1 MYVGDQFC
9 YPLKYPKLPFGVVY
23 TQIRPTGLL
32 QKEMIIMKLNICFV
46 LFVRWDFGYCGHY
59 WPIVPAPDDR

>member
-1 MYVGDQFC
+1 MDVKEDILIALQC
-9 YPLKYPKLPFGVVY
+9 NELPKDRASVV
-23 TQIRPTGLL
+23 TETSTLV
-32 QKEMIIMKLNICFV
+32 FFF